1 MNKLKFSKD
10 DILLG
15 KRRAIGKAITLLES
29 TLAADR
35 ADAQEFLKEILPFTG
50 KSKRIGFTGTPGVGK
65 STFIEA
71 FGKFLTGQGHK
82 VAVLAVD
89 PSSQRAG
96 GSILGDKTRMEELSI
111 DPNAFIRPSPSSGT
125 LGGVARHTRE
135 AMLVL
140 EAAGYDIIIVE
151 TVGVG
156 QSETAVADLV
166 DMFILLLSPTGGDD
180 LQGIKRGIMELA
192 DLVIINK
199 ADGDLKVRAMRSAA
213 EQENALHLM
222 RPKYHNWHTDILLTS
237 ALKSEGISEVWQK
250 IEAFYAE
257 LNKTETIEK
266 NRKEQSKSWMWS
278 EIQET
283 LLKTFTE
290 QKEKQIKEAESKLL
304 SGEMTAASAADEL
317 LKGFIK
323 NI

>member
-222 RPKYHNWHTDILLTS
+222 RPKYHNWHADILLTS